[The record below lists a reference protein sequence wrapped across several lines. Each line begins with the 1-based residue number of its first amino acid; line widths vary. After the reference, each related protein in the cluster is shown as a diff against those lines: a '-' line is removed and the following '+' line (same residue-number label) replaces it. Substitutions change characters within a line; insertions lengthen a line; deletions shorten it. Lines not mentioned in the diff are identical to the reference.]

1 MIFCAIEFRLNWAD
15 WLVIFGYL
23 GAIAMIGV
31 ISFKYIKGLR
41 DFFLGGRRFKKIF
54 VMFHAFGAGTAGQD
68 PIQVAG
74 GGYNR
79 GFAGIW
85 LQLHWL
91 VCTPFYWLVAP
102 MWRRM
107 RYITTG
113 DFFRQRFGKSQEV
126 AFAVYGLFF
135 YSILNALNLMAIKKI
150 VIDIAGGPTPWAN
163 WIVIA
168 SGVMF
173 LVYGLLGGLI
183 AAVINDLI
191 QGLMIIL
198 LSFIVIP
205 AGLSRVGGF
214 TGLHEK
220 VGAELFD
227 LFAVQEFTLPFVIFM
242 SLAALIGIVAHPHMM
257 GTCGSAKNE
266 REARWGLVYGNFLK
280 RICTVGWVLTGIIAA
295 ALYAGSATSSP
306 LPDREL
312 AFPAAVRELLP
323 HGIIGLFI
331 ACIIAAA
338 QSSLSAAMVASSG
351 LFINNCYRPYLKRD
365 ASERHYLIA
374 SRMVSAVVVVG
385 AVTVAL
391 ASKSIITLFIF
402 SMKIPPLFGIAWW
415 FGVTWRKANSKGMWA
430 SFFTCAAAIVL
441 TWPLEKPFRM
451 AWNGN
456 WGITKFFASIN
467 FVKPI
472 PGNLFIWR
480 EEWHFCAF
488 LLLGILAMLVVS
500 ALTKGKSEKE
510 LDNFYALLRTPVG
523 EEHKLLEAGV
533 PVVMH

>member
-1 MIFCAIEFRLNWAD
+1 
-15 WLVIFGYL
+15 
-23 GAIAMIGV
+23 
-31 ISFKYIKGLR
+31 
-41 DFFLGGRRFKKIF
+41 
-54 VMFHAFGAGTAGQD
+54 
-68 PIQVAG
+68 
-74 GGYNR
+74 
-79 GFAGIW
+79 
-85 LQLHWL
+85 
-91 VCTPFYWLVAP
+91 
-102 MWRRM
+102 M

-126 AFAVYGLFF
+126 AFAIYGLFF

-191 QGLMIIL
+191 QGLMIIF

-205 AGLSRVGGF
+205 TGLKMVGGF

-220 VGAELFD
+220 VGVELFD
-227 LFAVQEFTLPFVIFM
+227 LFAVEEFTLPFVIFM

-257 GTCGSAKNE
+257 GTCGSAKDE

-295 ALYAGSATSSP
+295 ALFAGGVGSNP

-312 AFPAAVRELLP
+312 AFPAVVRELLP
-323 HGIIGLFI
+323 HGLVGLFI

-351 LFINNCYRPYLKRD
+351 LFVNNCYRPYLRKGET
-365 ASERHYLIA
+365 ERHYLIA
-374 SRMVSAVVVVG
+374 SRVVSAVVVIG

-415 FGVTWRKANSKGMWA
+415 FGVTWRKANAKGMWA

-441 TWPLEKPFRM
+441 TWPLQKPFTM
-451 AWNGN
+451 AWNGG
-456 WGITKFFASIN
+456 WGITKLLQSIN

-472 PGNLFIWR
+472 GGNLYIWR
-480 EEWHFCAF
+480 EAWHFCAF
-488 LLLGILAMLVVS
+488 LVLGMLAMFVVS
-500 ALTKGKSEKE
+500 LVTKGKSEKE
-510 LDNFYALLRTPVG
+510 LDDFYALLRTPVG
-523 EEHKLLEAGV
+523 QEDKLIEAGI

>member
-1 MIFCAIEFRLNWAD
+1 MIFSAIDFQLNWID

-23 GAIAMIGV
+23 GGIALIGV

-85 LQLHWL
+85 LQLLWL
-91 VCTPFYWLVAP
+91 VNTPFYWLVAP
-102 MWRRM
+102 VWRRM

-113 DFFRQRFGKSQEV
+113 DYFRQRYGKSQEV
-126 AFAVYGLFF
+126 AFAIYGLVF
-135 YSILNALNLMAIKKI
+135 YSVLNALNLLAIKKI
-150 VIDIAGGPTPWAN
+150 VIAVAGGPTPWAD
-163 WIVIA
+163 WIVVA
-168 SGVMF
+168 SGIMF

-205 AGLSRVGGF
+205 AGLSKIGGF
-214 TGLHEK
+214 SGLHEK
-220 VGAELFD
+220 VGVEMFD
-227 LFAVQEFTLPFVIFM
+227 LFAAQEFTVAWAIFM
-242 SLAALIGIVAHPHMM
+242 TLAALIGIVAHPHMM

-266 REARWGLVYGNFLK
+266 REARWGLCYGNFLK
-280 RICTVGWVLTGIIAA
+280 RICTVGWVLTGVIAA
-295 ALYAGSATSSP
+295 ALYAGSVSGGP

-312 AFPAAVRELLP
+312 AFPALVRDLLP
-323 HGIIGLFI
+323 HGLVGLFI

-351 LFINNCYRPYLKRD
+351 LFINNAYRPYIKKT
-365 ASERHYLIA
+365 ATEKHYLVA
-374 SRMVSAVVVVG
+374 SRVVSAVVILSSMMI
-385 AVTVAL
+385 AL
-391 ASKSIITLFIF
+391 LSESIINLFKF

-415 FGVTWRKANSKGMWA
+415 FGILWRKANGKGMWA
-430 SFFTCAAAIVL
+430 SFLSCAAVMAA
-441 TWPLEKPFRM
+441 TWPFDPFQVKWSG
-451 AWNGN
+451 AWGL
-456 WGITKFFASIN
+456 TQFFSRIK

-472 PGNLFIWR
+472 GDNLYVWKD
-480 EEWHFCAF
+480 EWHICAF
-488 LLLGILAMLVVS
+488 LLVGILTMYIVS
-500 ALTKGKSEKE
+500 LLTRGKSKKE
-510 LDNFYALLRTPVG
+510 LDDFYTLIHTPVG
-523 EEHKLLEAGV
+523 QEQKLIDAGI
-533 PVVMH
+533 PMVMH

>member
-1 MIFCAIEFRLNWAD
+1 MIFAVVDFQLNWLD
-15 WLVIFGYL
+15 WLVIIGYL
-23 GAIAMIGV
+23 AAIAMIGV

-85 LQLHWL
+85 LQLLWL
-91 VCTPFYWLVAP
+91 VNTPVYWLVAP
-102 MWRRM
+102 VWRRM

-126 AFAVYGLFF
+126 AFAIYGLVF
-135 YSILNALNLMAIKKI
+135 YSVLNALNLLAIKHI
-150 VIDIAGGPTPWAN
+150 VVAVAGEGTPWAN
-163 WIVIA
+163 LIVVA
-168 SGVMF
+168 SAIMF

-205 AGLSRVGGF
+205 AGLSKIGGF
-214 TGLHEK
+214 AGLHEK
-220 VGAELFD
+220 VGVDLFD
-227 LFAVQEFTLPFVIFM
+227 LFAAQEFTLAWAIFM
-242 SLAALIGIVAHPHMM
+242 TLLALIGIVAHPHMM

-266 REARWGLVYGNFLK
+266 REARWGLCYGNFLK
-280 RICTVGWVLTGIIAA
+280 RICTVGWVLTGVIAA
-295 ALYAGSATSSP
+295 AYFASSP
-306 LPDREL
+306 LGHRER
-312 AFPAAVRELLP
+312 AFPALVTELLP
-323 HGIIGLFI
+323 HGLVGLFI

-351 LFINNCYRPYLKRD
+351 LFINNAYRPYVKKD
-365 ASERHYLIA
+365 ASERHYLTA
-374 SRMVSAVVVVG
+374 SRVVSAAVVIG
-385 AVTVAL
+385 SLTIAL
-391 ASKSIITLFIF
+391 VSESIIELFKF

-415 FGVTWRKANSKGMWA
+415 FGVIWRKANNKGMWA
-430 SFFTCAAAIVL
+430 SFLACAATMVV
-441 TWPLEKPFRM
+441 TWPKTTPFRI
-451 AWNGN
+451 AWPGSS
-456 WGITKFFASIN
+456 GVTQFLHRID

-472 PGNLFIWR
+472 GDNLYLWR
-480 EEWHFCAF
+480 DEWHICAF
-488 LLLGILAMLVVS
+488 LTVGILTMLIVS
-500 ALTKGKSEKE
+500 VLTKGKSKKD
-510 LDNFYALLRTPVG
+510 LDDFYTLIHTPVG
-523 EEHKLLEAGV
+523 EEDKLIEAGI

>member
-1 MIFCAIEFRLNWAD
+1 MLFLTVQYQLNWFD
-15 WLVIFGYL
+15 WVVIFGYL
-23 GAIAMIGV
+23 GAMALIGV
-31 ISFKYIKGLR
+31 FCFKFIKGIR
-41 DFFLGGRRFKKIF
+41 DFFLAGRRFKKIF

-91 VCTPFYWLVAP
+91 VCTPFYWLIAP
-102 MWRRM
+102 VWRRM
-107 RYITTG
+107 RYVTTG
-113 DFFRQRFGKSQEV
+113 DFFRQRYGKSQEV
-126 AFAVYGLFF
+126 SFAIYGLFF
-135 YSILNALNLMAIKKI
+135 YAILNALNLMAIKKI
-150 VIDIAGGPTPWAN
+150 VIDIAGGPTPWAS

-168 SGVMF
+168 SGAMF
-173 LVYGLLGGLI
+173 LVYGLLGGLM

-205 AGLSRVGGF
+205 AGLSKIGGF
-214 TGLHEK
+214 AGLNEK
-220 VGAELFD
+220 VGVELFD
-227 LFAVQEFTLPFVIFM
+227 LFAVKEFTLPWVIFM
-242 SLAALIGIVAHPHMM
+242 SLAALVGIVAHPHMM

-266 REARWGLVYGNFLK
+266 REARWGLCYGNFLK
-280 RICTVGWVLTGIIAA
+280 RICTVGWVLTGLIAA
-295 ALYAGSATSSP
+295 ALYAGSVTHNP

-312 AFPAAVRELLP
+312 AFPATVRELLP
-323 HGIIGLFI
+323 HGVVGLFI

-351 LFINNCYRPYLKRD
+351 LFINNCYRPYIKK
-365 ASERHYLIA
+365 AATERHYLLA
-374 SRMVSAVVVVG
+374 SRVVSAVVIIGSVII
-385 AVTVAL
+385 AL

-415 FGVTWRKANSKGMWA
+415 FGITWRKANSKGMWA
-430 SFFTCAAAIVL
+430 SFFACAAAIVL
-441 TWPLEKPFRM
+441 TWPLEKPFKIP
-451 AWNGN
+451 WHGT
-456 WGITKFFASIN
+456 WGITQVPKN
-467 FVKPI
+467 LNLLRPI
-472 PGNLFIWR
+472 GNNLYIWK

-488 LLLGILAMLVVS
+488 LVLGILAMLIVS
-500 ALTKGKSEKE
+500 LLTRGKPQKE
-510 LDNFYALLRTPVG
+510 LDNFYTLIHTPVG
-523 EEHKLLEAGV
+523 QEDKLKEAGI